1 MTFLNPLVLL
11 GLAAAAIPV
20 VVHLFNFRRPERLD
34 FSTLRFLQAVEATAL
49 RRMRLRQWLLLALRT
64 LALLALVLA
73 FARPTRPADAAAA
86 LADRGARSLAVVVD
100 NSRSVAFRDADGAR
114 LDRVRQAARAVL
126 GATQPGDETTVVPT
140 AARAGYRPVPYESAG
155 PALDAVDA
163 LADAPGAET
172 LTQSIARA
180 ASVLETAAHPRR
192 EIAVVTDLQAS
203 TFTDSAAAALSD
215 GVRLRLLPVGR
226 GTPANTA
233 VTDVRVA
240 TRLVEPG
247 RPVEIVA
254 TVRRWGGRA
263 GAVGATLRLDG
274 RVVAETAVDVAP
286 GGEALARFT
295 VTPRG
300 RGWTGGEVR
309 LEGDDAPWDDARFF
323 ALHVPPP
330 PRVRLVAGDG
340 ARADLV
346 RLALDVAAE
355 RGAAVVTEA
364 TEGALG
370 DLTTTDAV
378 VLVGPTDAGAAGAL
392 ASFVGTGGG
401 LLVFPGEDTAA
412 LAALVGAVGGG
423 TVGETL
429 GAAGGPRIGG
439 LAATDLDH
447 PLFAGVFDSRQPPES
462 PDVQRAVRYAP
473 GGGDEATLMRLT
485 TGTPLL
491 QEIRHGEGRVLLAG
505 VAADPAWSDLPL
517 RGLFVPLVHRS
528 AVYLAAGSAAADDP
542 AALVV
547 GRAAPV
553 RVDGAV
559 AGLRLVAPDGTSTE
573 PPQRAVPGGVLLDVD
588 GVDVPGLYRVVQGE
602 RTLRVLAANE
612 PARESDPTPLDAREA
627 ARRLEHITGRPV
639 AVVEDAAA
647 LDASGGG
654 RVPLWTWL
662 LALALAALVAESVVA
677 TAGRRDA
684 ATT

>member
-1 MTFLNPLVLL
+1 MTFLNPFVLL

-34 FSTLRFLQAVEATAL
+34 FSTLRFLRAVEATAL
-49 RRMRLRQWLLLALRT
+49 RRMRIRQWLLLALRT

-86 LADRGARSLAVVVD
+86 LADDGARSLAVVLD
-100 NSRSVAFRDADGAR
+100 NSRSAAFRDADGAR
-114 LDRVRQAARAVL
+114 LDRLRAASRAVL
-126 GATQPGDETTVVPT
+126 SATRTGDDVTVVPT
-140 AARAGYRPVPYESAG
+140 AAPAGYRPVPYASAA

-163 LADAPGAET
+163 LPDAPGAET
-172 LTQSIARA
+172 LTQAIARA
-180 ASVLETAAHPRR
+180 AAVLETATHPRR

-203 TFTDSAAAALSD
+203 TFTDSAAAALPD

-233 VTDVRVA
+233 VTDVRVT
-240 TRLVEPG
+240 TRLIEPG
-247 RPVEIVA
+247 RPVEVVA

-263 GAVGATLRLDG
+263 GPVGATLRLDG

-323 ALHVPPP
+323 AIRVPPP

-355 RGAAVVTEA
+355 RGAAVVTESA
-364 TEGALG
+364 EGALG
-370 DLTTTDAV
+370 DLTQTDAV
-378 VLVGPTDAGAAGAL
+378 VLVGPADASAAGAL

-412 LAALVGAVGGG
+412 LAALLGAVGGG

-439 LAATDLDH
+439 LTATDLDH
-447 PLFAGVFDSRQPPES
+447 PLFAGVFDSRQAPES
-462 PDVQRAVRYAP
+462 PDVRRAIRYAP

-528 AVYLAAGSAAADDP
+528 AVYLASGSAAADAD
-542 AALVV
+542 ALVV

-559 AGLRLVAPDGTSTE
+559 PGLRLVAPDGTATE

-612 PARESDPTPLDAREA
+612 PARESDPTPLAPREA
-627 ARRLEHITGRPV
+627 ARRLEQITGRPV
-639 AVVEDAAA
+639 TVVEDAAA
-647 LDASGGG
+647 LGDADSG

-662 LALALAALVAESVVA
+662 LALALVALVAESVVA
-677 TAGRRDA
+677 TAARRDA
-684 ATT
+684 SAA